1 MTESTKSIL
10 VLSFGILLIAF
21 ALMACANREADY
33 WSGVSKATKQVVE
46 GKR

>member
-1 MTESTKSIL
+1 MTESTNPSLAIGFCL
-10 VLSFGILLIAF
+10 LLITF

-46 GKR
+46 RP